1 MKKCKTLL
9 TLALILFGIEVS
21 AKVSPVLIC
30 LGEEEAVFHKNKDQ
44 SPLFWLNQEIISFFG
59 SFPSSYLNQS
69 SFKKTCPQTAS
80 FFLLKQIILRPEM
93 QLKQPQSIKV
103 SPLTKDR
110 IQSTR
115 NNLLKILISFIN
127 KTQVKETQVDCIS
140 SKSESY
146 KKLSQNIFYF
156 EENIPDLD
164 VLAPKK
170 LLYDLFDDLSAMSI
184 TGDCS
189 LPKGL

>member
-9 TLALILFGIEVS
+9 TFAFVLWFTIS

-30 LGEEEAVFHKNKDQ
+30 LGKEEAAFHKNKDQ

-59 SFPSSYLNQS
+59 SFPSSYLRQN
-69 SFKKTCPQTAS
+69 SFKRSCPQTAG
-80 FFLLKQIILRPEM
+80 FYLLKQIILQPET

-103 SPLTKDR
+103 APLTKER

-115 NNLLKILISFIN
+115 NNLLKILFSFIN
-127 KTQVKETQVDCIS
+127 KTQVNEPQVDCIS
-140 SKSESY
+140 AKSESY